1 MGKERPGLKNT
12 TTEVGKRS
20 RTRLLSVEI
29 LRVLALLGIAVFH
42 TFQPW
47 FGSLVDGTF
56 VEAYPG
62 LAWSESPAF
71 MAAMGFVDQLGA
83 WGNHVFIMISG
94 CFLLPRAVEAM
105 SDRGGG
111 DRLWRQTFRRAAGV
125 VFTVALYSAITLV
138 IERWFPDVTWAG
150 IYNLDWFVQGLQ
162 FVWVYLLL
170 VLACPVIASLWGRCR
185 RQELLLGALVLAVYG
200 ANAYIAFV
208 SPGDQVRGLMEWR
221 KLMSGV
227 TYALS
232 FLVGGWLGQ
241 RKGNVGQRRRHAAG
255 MLAVAVLM
263 TIVAEICAG
272 VRGDVALLNALSF
285 KSTSLLAFLM
295 AAASVGLAIVMPQD
309 AAGDRPRLRS
319 AVAFLT
325 SGMLGFY
332 VLQAL
337 FSRGWHEVSNGLLEN
352 ALGFG
357 PVVFFGEGIAFS
369 TVFFLALVLFDS
381 CVRQPV
387 ARKVLP

>member
-1 MGKERPGLKNT
+1 MGETRKEQGNVT
-12 TTEVGKRS
+12 VEVGKRARS
-20 RTRLLSVEI
+20 RLLSVEV

-47 FGSLVDGTF
+47 FATLVDGTL
-56 VEAYPG
+56 VETYPTLSWTG
-62 LAWSESPAF
+62 SPAF
-71 MAAMGFVDQLGA
+71 LVVMGFIDQLGA

-94 CFLLPRAVEAM
+94 CFLLPRAVEAV
-105 SDRGGG
+105 SDRERRG
-111 DRLWRQTFRRAAGV
+111 RLWRQTFRRAAGV
-125 VFTVALYSAITLV
+125 VFTVVLYSAITLV
-138 IERWFPDVTWAG
+138 VERRFPDVTWVG

-185 RQELLLGALVLAVYG
+185 RQELLLVVLVLVIYG
-200 ANAYIAFV
+200 VNAYIAFV
-208 SPGDQVRGLMEWR
+208 SPGEQVRGLMEWR

-232 FLVGGWLGQ
+232 FVVGGWLGQ

-337 FSRGWHEVSNGLLEN
+337 FSRGWHQVSNGLLER
-352 ALGFG
+352 ALDGG
-357 PVVFFGEGIAFS
+357 PPVFLGTGIAFS
-369 TVFFLALVLFDS
+369 TVFFLTLVLVDS